1 MIGCVTRVLR
11 IRRPAVVAPL
21 AALLFFV
28 GFVEAAPAERPVASD
43 KAKTS
48 SAAERE
54 RASSGENL
62 DAEKD
67 RIKSEQ
73 ARVREASRSSVAQI
87 REGDAAFGKKNYAA
101 AMDHY
106 MQALLVAPDGKTAR
120 SRLEKTAQ
128 KILEPEKKR
137 IEAERKKVMA
147 EYRKL
152 MAGRKVESIESLYS
166 KAVSNY
172 NKKNFL
178 KSYEAVRKVVAMSPD
193 YKNIKF
199 YDDSITSDMRSTSLA
214 DTIADVETLSYAKG
228 FAAFNFDKNLSEAAR
243 QWERVLA
250 INSRRAEV
258 IEYLKNAKSILDAD
272 ALARRIAEITARLAA
287 LYAAGEKEF
296 DVKKYV
302 QSIKEWEKVVDLA
315 RKESD
320 APESPAWEAKARDS
334 ISAALI
340 EIEKLSKKPPAAP
353 PKVAAKK
360 TEPEAVID
368 EAAANRYYQEGMV
381 AYAQGR
387 LREAVRSWDL
397 AIRMN
402 PGHDRARKAK
412 ERAEA
417 ELSGGR

>member
-1 MIGCVTRVLR
+1 MFGLVGCVTRVLR

-28 GFVEAAPAERPVASD
+28 GFVEAAPTASD

-48 SAAERE
+48 SVAQGE
-54 RASSGENL
+54 RAKDRENL
-62 DAEKD
+62 AAEKD
-67 RIKSEQ
+67 RVKSEQ
-73 ARVREASRSSVAQI
+73 SRVREASRSSVAQI

-106 MQALLVAPDGKTAR
+106 MQALLIAPDGKTAR
-120 SRLEKTAQ
+120 ARLEKTAQ

-178 KSYEAVRKVVAMSPD
+178 KSYEAVRKTVALNPD

-228 FAAFNFDKNLSEAAR
+228 FAAFNFDKNLAEAVR

-258 IEYLKNAKSILDAD
+258 IEYLKNAKSILDAA
-272 ALARRIAEITARLAA
+272 ALARRIDEVTARLAA

-302 QSIKEWEKVVDLA
+302 QSIKEWEKVIDLA
-315 RKESD
+315 RKESAVPD
-320 APESPAWEAKARDS
+320 SPVWEAKARDS
-334 ISAALI
+334 ISAALM

-360 TEPEAVID
+360 PEPEVVID